1 MLAAET
7 KSLIH
12 LNLIPGIG
20 NHTIQRLLAAFGSAE
35 RAVAATSE
43 ELAQIDGLTPD
54 VRRQLVDGRSRAPL
68 AQEIELIE
76 RHQCRIVTI
85 NDDTYPPLLKQIDD
99 PPALL
104 YIIGDF
110 PPQDA
115 PSIAIVGSR
124 SPTEY
129 GKTISQQLSHQL
141 AERGITVVS
150 GFARGIDTCVHRGAL
165 EAGGRTVAVFGS
177 GLSIIYPE
185 TNTALATDI
194 TESGALISEF
204 PMTMPPRGRN
214 FPRRNRVIS
223 GLTLGTLVV
232 EASER
237 SGSLI
242 TARHAAEQGREVF
255 AVPGQIFSGVSRG
268 THSLINQGATLINS
282 VDDLLDALPQDYAG
296 ILGQRSAAPMESRSE
311 VTRQAASRRDR
322 GPKRFNSTSRP
333 QPVEEKSTPASQP
346 KTKVEL
352 NLTPDEQ
359 TVLSAMDADSV
370 HIDEITRTTQL
381 PIGKVSSLLV
391 MLELKGIVQQLPGK
405 QFVRK

>member
-1 MLAAET
+1 MLSADT

-20 NHTIQRLLAAFGSAE
+20 NHTIRRLLAAFGSAE
-35 RAVAATSE
+35 KSIAATSA
-43 ELAQIDGLTPD
+43 ELAQVDGLTPD
-54 VRRQLVDGRSRAPL
+54 VRQQLIDGRSRAPL
-68 AQEIELIE
+68 AQELELIDQ
-76 RHQCRIVTI
+76 HQCHIVTI
-85 NDDTYPPLLKQIDD
+85 NDDTYPSLLKQIDD
-99 PPALL
+99 PPVLL
-104 YIIGDF
+104 YVIGEF
-110 PPQDA
+110 PIPDT

-141 AERGITVVS
+141 AERGVTVVS
-150 GFARGIDTCVHRGAL
+150 GFARGIDTCVHRGTL
-165 EAGGRTVAVFGS
+165 EAGGRTIAVLGC

-185 TNTALATDI
+185 VNRALAAEI
-194 TESGALISEF
+194 IESGALISEF
-204 PMTMPPRGRN
+204 PMTMPPRGKN

-232 EASER
+232 EASEQ

-255 AVPGQIFSGVSRG
+255 AVPGQIFSNVSRG

-282 VDDLLDALPQDYAG
+282 VDDLLDALPQDYTKVMG
-296 ILGQRSAAPMESRSE
+296 GESLE
-311 VTRQAASRRDR
+311 ATRQPAPRPNQGSKRADKAA
-322 GPKRFNSTSRP
+322 RP
-333 QPVEEKSTPASQP
+333 QPVEEKLTPTSQP
-346 KTKVEL
+346 KPNL

-359 TVLSAMDADSV
+359 VVLAAMDADSV
-370 HIDEITRTTQL
+370 HIDEITRVTQL
-381 PIGKVSSLLV
+381 PIGRVSSLLV

-405 QFVRK
+405 QFVKK

>member
-1 MLAAET
+1 MLSDDT

-20 NHTIQRLLAAFGSAE
+20 THTIQRLLAAFGSAE
-35 RAVAATSE
+35 KSLAATSE

-54 VRRQLVDGRSRAPL
+54 VRQQLIEGRSRAPL
-68 AQEIELIE
+68 AQELELIDQ
-76 RHQCRIVTI
+76 HQCHIVTI

-104 YIIGDF
+104 YIIGEF
-110 PPQDA
+110 PLQDA

-129 GKTISQQLSHQL
+129 GKTTSQQLSYQL
-141 AERGITVVS
+141 AERGVTVVS

-165 EAGGRTVAVFGS
+165 EAGGRTLAVFGC

-185 TNTALATDI
+185 ANRGLAAEI
-194 TESGALISEF
+194 IESGALISEF
-204 PMTMPPRGRN
+204 PMTVPPRGKN

-232 EASER
+232 EASAR

-255 AVPGQIFSGVSRG
+255 AVPGQIFSNVSRG

-282 VDDLLDALPQDYAG
+282 VDDLLDALPQAYTG
-296 ILGQRSAAPMESRSE
+296 TLGQRSPEATHQPSP
-311 VTRQAASRRDR
+311 QQDR
-322 GPKRFNSTSRP
+322 ISKQSDRTARPQSTEKRSTSTP
-333 QPVEEKSTPASQP
+333 QPKAN
-346 KTKVEL
+346 L

-359 TVLSAMDADSV
+359 TVLSVMNADSV
-370 HIDEITRTTQL
+370 HIDEITRVTQL

-405 QFVRK
+405 QFVKK

>member
-1 MLAAET
+1 MLSADT

-20 NHTIQRLLAAFGSAE
+20 NHTIRRLLAAFGSAE
-35 RAVAATSE
+35 KSLAATSE

-54 VRRQLVDGRSRAPL
+54 VRQQLIDGRSHAPL
-68 AQEIELIE
+68 AQELALIE
-76 RHQCRIVTI
+76 QHQCHIVTI
-85 NDDTYPPLLKQIDD
+85 NDDAYPPLLKQIHD
-99 PPALL
+99 PPVLL
-104 YIIGDF
+104 YIIGEF
-110 PPQDA
+110 PLQNA

-124 SPTEY
+124 SPTGY
-129 GKTISQQLSHQL
+129 GKTISHQLSHQL

-165 EAGGRTVAVFGS
+165 EAGGHTIAVFGC

-185 TNTALATDI
+185 TNRALATEI
-194 TESGALISEF
+194 IESGALISEF
-204 PMTMPPRGRN
+204 PMTMPPRGNN

-232 EASER
+232 EASDR

-255 AVPGQIFSGVSRG
+255 AVPGQIFSNVSRG

-282 VDDLLDALPQDYAG
+282 VDDLLDALPQDYTK
-296 ILGQRSAAPMESRSE
+296 ILGGESPE
-311 VTRQAASRRDR
+311 PTRQPPPS
-322 GPKRFNSTSRP
+322 KRPDKAVRP
-333 QPVEEKSTPASQP
+333 QSAEEKSAPVPQP
-346 KTKVEL
+346 KAEL

-359 TVLSAMDADSV
+359 TVLSTMDASSI
-370 HIDEITRTTQL
+370 HIDQIARVTQL

-391 MLELKGIVQQLPGK
+391 MLELKGVVQQLPGK
-405 QFVRK
+405 QFVKK

>member
-1 MLAAET
+1 MLSADT

-20 NHTIQRLLAAFGSAE
+20 NHTIRRLLTAFGSAE
-35 RAVAATSE
+35 KSLAATSE

-54 VRRQLVDGRSRAPL
+54 VRQQLIDGRSRAPL
-68 AQEIELIE
+68 AQELELIE
-76 RHQCRIVTI
+76 QHQCHVVTI

-99 PPALL
+99 APALL
-104 YIIGDF
+104 YIIGEF
-110 PPQDA
+110 PLPDT

-129 GKTISQQLSHQL
+129 GKTTSKQLSYQL
-141 AERGITVVS
+141 AERDITVVS

-165 EAGGRTVAVFGS
+165 EAGGRTVAVFGC

-185 TNTALATDI
+185 TNRALAAEI

-204 PMTMPPRGRN
+204 PMTMPPRGKN

-282 VDDLLDALPQDYAG
+282 VDDLLEALPQDYTQ
-296 ILGQRSAAPMESRSE
+296 ILGGQSLEPPSAKQPDKIA
-311 VTRQAASRRDR
+311 
-322 GPKRFNSTSRP
+322 RP
-333 QPVEEKSTPASQP
+333 QSVEKRSTPTPQP
-346 KTKVEL
+346 KAKVEL
-352 NLTPDEQ
+352 NLTPEEQ
-359 TVLSAMDADSV
+359 TVLSVMNADSV
-370 HIDEITRTTQL
+370 HIDEITRVTQL

-405 QFVRK
+405 QFVKK

>member
-1 MLAAET
+1 MLSADT

-20 NHTIQRLLAAFGSAE
+20 NHTIRRLLAAFGSAE
-35 RAVAATSE
+35 KSIAATSA

-54 VRRQLVDGRSRAPL
+54 VRQQLIDGRSRAPL
-68 AQEIELIE
+68 AQELELIE
-76 RHQCRIVTI
+76 QHQCHIVTI
-85 NDDTYPPLLKQIDD
+85 GDDTYPPLLKQIDD
-99 PPALL
+99 PPVLL

-110 PPQDA
+110 SLQDT

-129 GKTISQQLSHQL
+129 GKTTSQQLSYQL
-141 AERGITVVS
+141 AERGITIVS

-165 EAGGRTVAVFGS
+165 EAGGDTVAVFGC

-185 TNTALATDI
+185 ANRGLAAEI
-194 TESGALISEF
+194 IESGGLISEF
-204 PMTMPPRGRN
+204 PMTVPPLGKN

-232 EASER
+232 EASDR

-268 THSLINQGATLINS
+268 THSLINQGATLINN
-282 VDDLLDALPQDYAG
+282 VDDLLDALPQGYTKV
-296 ILGQRSAAPMESRSE
+296 LGGESLE
-311 VTRQAASRRDR
+311 PTRQPPSSKQPDTVARSQSVEK
-322 GPKRFNSTSRP
+322 GSTPTP
-333 QPVEEKSTPASQP
+333 QPTA
-346 KTKVEL
+346 KVEL

-359 TVLSAMDADSV
+359 VVLSAMGAASV
-370 HIDEITRTTQL
+370 HIDEITRVTQL

-391 MLELKGIVQQLPGK
+391 MLELKGVVQQLPGK
-405 QFVRK
+405 QFVKK

>member
-1 MLAAET
+1 MLSADT

-20 NHTIQRLLAAFGSAE
+20 NHTIRRLLAAFGSAE
-35 RAVAATSE
+35 KSVAATSA

-54 VRRQLVDGRSRAPL
+54 VRQQLIDGRSRAPL
-68 AQEIELIE
+68 AQELELIE
-76 RHQCRIVTI
+76 QHQCHIVTI
-85 NDDTYPPLLKQIDD
+85 NDAAYPTLLKQISD
-99 PPALL
+99 PPVLL
-104 YIIGDF
+104 YIIGEF
-110 PPQDA
+110 PLQNA

-129 GKTISQQLSHQL
+129 GKTTSQQLSYQL

-165 EAGGRTVAVFGS
+165 EGGGRTVAVFGC

-185 TNTALATDI
+185 TNRTLAAEI
-194 TESGALISEF
+194 IESGALISEF
-204 PMTMPPRGRN
+204 PMTMPPRGSN

-242 TARHAAEQGREVF
+242 TARHAADQGREVF
-255 AVPGQIFSGVSRG
+255 AVPGQIFSNVSRG

-282 VDDLLDALPQDYAG
+282 VDDLLDALPRDYTKA
-296 ILGQRSAAPMESRSE
+296 LGGESPE
-311 VTRQAASRRDR
+311 PTRQTPPRMNQDSKRSDKAALLQ
-322 GPKRFNSTSRP
+322 STR
-333 QPVEEKSTPASQP
+333 KGSTPPSQP
-346 KTKVEL
+346 TTNL

-359 TVLSAMDADSV
+359 TVLSAMDTDSV
-370 HIDEITRTTQL
+370 HIDEITRVTQL

-405 QFVRK
+405 QFVKK

>member
-1 MLAAET
+1 MLSAET

-20 NHTIQRLLAAFGSAE
+20 THTIRRLLGAFGSAE
-35 RAVAATSE
+35 RSLAATSE
-43 ELAQIDGLTPD
+43 ELAQVDGLTPD
-54 VRRQLVDGRSRAPL
+54 VRRQLIDGRSRAPL
-68 AQEIELIE
+68 AQELELIE
-76 RHQCRIVTI
+76 KHQCHIVTI
-85 NDDTYPPLLKQIDD
+85 NDESYPPLLKQISD
-99 PPALL
+99 PPVVL
-104 YIIGDF
+104 YIIGES
-110 PPQDA
+110 PIQDT

-129 GKTISQQLSHQL
+129 GKTTSQQLSYQL
-141 AERGITVVS
+141 AERGIIVVS

-165 EAGGRTVAVFGS
+165 EAGGHTIAVFGC

-185 TNTALATDI
+185 TNRGLAAEI
-194 TESGALISEF
+194 IKSGALISEF
-204 PMTMPPRGRN
+204 PMTMPPRGNN

-232 EASER
+232 EASDR

-255 AVPGQIFSGVSRG
+255 AVPGQIFSDVSRG

-282 VDDLLDALPQDYAG
+282 VDDLLDALPQNYA
-296 ILGQRSAAPMESRSE
+296 RSLRRESLEATLQPPPRRNRGSKRSDK
-311 VTRQAASRRDR
+311 VA
-322 GPKRFNSTSRP
+322 RP
-333 QPVEEKSTPASQP
+333 QSAEERSTPVPQP
-346 KTKVEL
+346 KTKVEP
-352 NLTPDEQ
+352 NLTPDERA
-359 TVLSAMDADSV
+359 VLSTMDADSV
-370 HIDEITRTTQL
+370 HIDQIARVTQL

-405 QFVRK
+405 QFVKK

>member
-1 MLAAET
+1 MLSADT

-20 NHTIQRLLAAFGSAE
+20 NHTIRRLLAAFGSAE
-35 RAVAATSE
+35 KSIAATSA

-54 VRRQLVDGRSRAPL
+54 VRQQLIDGRSRAPL
-68 AQEIELIE
+68 AQELELIDQ
-76 RHQCRIVTI
+76 HQCHIVTI

-99 PPALL
+99 PPVLL
-104 YIIGDF
+104 YITGDF
-110 PPQDA
+110 PLQHT

-129 GKTISQQLSHQL
+129 GKTTSQQLSYQL

-165 EAGGRTVAVFGS
+165 EAGGRTVAVFGC

-185 TNTALATDI
+185 TNRGLAAEI
-194 TESGALISEF
+194 IESGALVSEF
-204 PMTMPPRGRN
+204 PMTMPPRGKN

-282 VDDLLDALPQDYAG
+282 VDDLLDALPQNYTQ
-296 ILGQRSAAPMESRSE
+296 ILGGESLEPPSAKQPDKIA
-311 VTRQAASRRDR
+311 
-322 GPKRFNSTSRP
+322 RP
-333 QPVEEKSTPASQP
+333 QSVEKRSTPTPQP
-346 KTKVEL
+346 KANL

-359 TVLSAMDADSV
+359 TVLSAMGAASV
-370 HIDEITRTTQL
+370 HIDEITRVTQL

-405 QFVRK
+405 QFVKK

>member
-1 MLAAET
+1 MLSADT

-20 NHTIQRLLAAFGSAE
+20 NHTIRRLLAAFGSAE
-35 RAVAATSE
+35 KSLAATSA

-54 VRRQLVDGRSRAPL
+54 VRQQLIDGRSRAPL
-68 AQEIELIE
+68 AQELELIDQ
-76 RHQCRIVTI
+76 HQCHIVTI

-104 YIIGDF
+104 YITGDF
-110 PPQDA
+110 PLQDT

-129 GKTISQQLSHQL
+129 GKTTSQQLSYQL

-165 EAGGRTVAVFGS
+165 EAGGRTVAVFGC
-177 GLSIIYPE
+177 GLSIVYPE
-185 TNTALATDI
+185 TNRGLAAEI
-194 TESGALISEF
+194 IESGALISEF
-204 PMTMPPRGRN
+204 PMTMPPRGKN

-282 VDDLLDALPQDYAG
+282 VDDLLDALPQNYTQ
-296 ILGQRSAAPMESRSE
+296 ILGGESLELPSANQPDKIA
-311 VTRQAASRRDR
+311 
-322 GPKRFNSTSRP
+322 RP
-333 QPVEEKSTPASQP
+333 QSVEKRSTPTPQP
-346 KTKVEL
+346 KAKVEF

-370 HIDEITRTTQL
+370 HIDEITRVTQL

-391 MLELKGIVQQLPGK
+391 MLELKGVVQQLPGK
-405 QFVRK
+405 QFVKK

>member
-1 MLAAET
+1 MLSAET

-20 NHTIQRLLAAFGSAE
+20 NHTIRRLLAAFGSAE
-35 RAVAATSE
+35 KSLAATSE

-54 VRRQLVDGRSRAPL
+54 VRQQLIDGRSRAPL
-68 AQEIELIE
+68 AQELELIE
-76 RHQCRIVTI
+76 QHQCHIVTL
-85 NDDTYPPLLKQIDD
+85 NDESYPPLLKQISD
-99 PPALL
+99 PPVLL
-104 YIIGDF
+104 YITGQLPIVDTL
-110 PPQDA
+110 
-115 PSIAIVGSR
+115 SVAIVGSR

-141 AERGITVVS
+141 AARGITVVS
-150 GFARGIDTCVHRGAL
+150 GFARGIDTCAHRGAL
-165 EAGGRTVAVFGS
+165 EAGGRTVAVFGC
-177 GLSIIYPE
+177 GLSIMYPE
-185 TNTALATDI
+185 TNQALAAEMI
-194 TESGALISEF
+194 KSGALVSEF
-204 PMTMPPRGRN
+204 PMTMPPRGAN

-232 EASER
+232 EASDR

-255 AVPGQIFSGVSRG
+255 AVPGQIFSNVSRG

-282 VDDLLDALPQDYAG
+282 VDDILDALPQDYTR
-296 ILGQRSAAPMESRSE
+296 ILRQEPA
-311 VTRQAASRRDR
+311 TRQPTLGRDR
-322 GPKRFNSTSRP
+322 GSKRSEQAAHPQST
-333 QPVEEKSTPASQP
+333 EAKSTPTSQSN
-346 KTKVEL
+346 TQAEL

-359 TVLSAMDADSV
+359 AVLSTMDASSV
-370 HIDEITRTTQL
+370 HIDQIARDTQL

-405 QFVRK
+405 QFVKK

>member
-1 MLAAET
+1 MLSADT

-20 NHTIQRLLAAFGSAE
+20 NHTIRRLLAAFGSAE
-35 RAVAATSE
+35 KSVAATSE

-54 VRRQLVDGRSRAPL
+54 VRQQLIDGRSRAPL
-68 AQEIELIE
+68 AQELELIDQ
-76 RHQCRIVTI
+76 HQCHIVTI
-85 NDDTYPPLLKQIDD
+85 NDDTYPSLLKQIDD
-99 PPALL
+99 PPVLL
-104 YIIGDF
+104 YIIGEF
-110 PPQDA
+110 PLQNA

-129 GKTISQQLSHQL
+129 GKTTSQQLSYQL

-165 EAGGRTVAVFGS
+165 EAGGRTIAVFGC

-185 TNTALATDI
+185 TNRALTTEI
-194 TESGALISEF
+194 IESGALVSEF
-204 PMTMPPRGRN
+204 PMTMPPRGNN

-255 AVPGQIFSGVSRG
+255 AVPGQIFSGMSRG

-282 VDDLLDALPQDYAG
+282 VDDLLDALPQDYTKVLAG
-296 ILGQRSAAPMESRSE
+296 ESLE
-311 VTRQAASRRDR
+311 PARQ
-322 GPKRFNSTSRP
+322 PTSRP
-333 QPVEEKSTPASQP
+333 NRDLTRSDKAAPPQSTEKRSSPTSQP
-346 KTKVEL
+346 KAEVAPD
-352 NLTPDEQ
+352 LTSDEQ
-359 TVLSAMDADSV
+359 VVLSAMKDDSI
-370 HIDEITRTTQL
+370 HIDEIMRVTQL

-391 MLELKGIVQQLPGK
+391 ILELKGIVHQLPGK
-405 QFVRK
+405 QFVKK

>member
-1 MLAAET
+1 MLSAET

-20 NHTIQRLLAAFGSAE
+20 NHTIRRLLAAFGSAE
-35 RAVAATSE
+35 KSLAATSE

-54 VRRQLVDGRSRAPL
+54 VRQQLIDGRSRAPL
-68 AQEIELIE
+68 AQELELIE
-76 RHQCRIVTI
+76 QHQCHIVTL
-85 NDDTYPPLLKQIDD
+85 NDESYPPLLKQISD
-99 PPALL
+99 PPVLL
-104 YIIGDF
+104 YITGQLPIVDTL
-110 PPQDA
+110 
-115 PSIAIVGSR
+115 SVAIVGSR

-141 AERGITVVS
+141 AARCITVVS
-150 GFARGIDTCVHRGAL
+150 GFARGIDTCAHRGAL
-165 EAGGRTVAVFGS
+165 EAGGRTVAVFGC
-177 GLSIIYPE
+177 GLSIMYPE
-185 TNTALATDI
+185 TNQALAAEMI
-194 TESGALISEF
+194 KSGALVSEF
-204 PMTMPPRGRN
+204 PMTMPPRGAN

-232 EASER
+232 EASDR

-255 AVPGQIFSGVSRG
+255 AVPGQIFSNVSRG

-282 VDDLLDALPQDYAG
+282 VDDIFDALPQDYTR
-296 ILGQRSAAPMESRSE
+296 ILRQEPA
-311 VTRQAASRRDR
+311 TRQPTPGRDR
-322 GPKRFNSTSRP
+322 GSKRSEQAAHPQST
-333 QPVEEKSTPASQP
+333 EAKSTPTSQSN
-346 KTKVEL
+346 TQAEL

-359 TVLSAMDADSV
+359 AVLSTMDASSV
-370 HIDEITRTTQL
+370 HIDQIARDTQL

-405 QFVRK
+405 QFVKK

>member
-1 MLAAET
+1 MLSADT

-20 NHTIQRLLAAFGSAE
+20 NHTIRRLLAAFGSAE
-35 RAVAATSE
+35 KSIAATSG
-43 ELAQIDGLTPD
+43 ELAQVDGLTPD
-54 VRRQLVDGRSRAPL
+54 VRQQLIDGKSRAPL
-68 AQEIELIE
+68 AQELELIE
-76 RHQCRIVTI
+76 QHQCHIVTI
-85 NDDTYPPLLKQIDD
+85 SDETYPRLLKQIDD
-99 PPALL
+99 PPVLL
-104 YIIGDF
+104 YVIGKF
-110 PPQDA
+110 PLPDTLGV
-115 PSIAIVGSR
+115 AIVGSR

-129 GKTISQQLSHQL
+129 GKTTSQQLSYQL
-141 AERGITVVS
+141 AERGITIVS

-165 EAGGRTVAVFGS
+165 EANGRTVAVFGC

-185 TNTALATDI
+185 TNRALAAEI
-194 TESGALISEF
+194 IESGALISEF
-204 PMTMPPRGRN
+204 PMTMPPRGKN

-223 GLTLGTLVV
+223 GLTLGTLIV

-255 AVPGQIFSGVSRG
+255 AVPGQIFSNVSRG

-282 VDDLLDALPQDYAG
+282 VDDLLDALPQDYTKG
-296 ILGQRSAAPMESRSE
+296 LGGKSLESTLQPPSAKQPDKVA
-311 VTRQAASRRDR
+311 
-322 GPKRFNSTSRP
+322 RP
-333 QPVEEKSTPASQP
+333 QSLAKRPTPPSQS
-346 KTKVEL
+346 KIKVAP

-359 TVLSAMDADSV
+359 TVLLAIDADSA
-370 HIDEITRTTQL
+370 HIDEITRVTQL

-405 QFVRK
+405 QFVKK

>member
-1 MLAAET
+1 MLSAET

-20 NHTIQRLLAAFGSAE
+20 NHTIRRLLAAFGSAE
-35 RAVAATSE
+35 KSLAATSE

-54 VRRQLVDGRSRAPL
+54 VRQHLIDGRSRAPL
-68 AQEIELIE
+68 AQELELIE
-76 RHQCRIVTI
+76 QHQCHIVTL
-85 NDDTYPPLLKQIDD
+85 NDESYPPLLKQISD
-99 PPALL
+99 PPVLL
-104 YIIGDF
+104 YITGQLPIVDTL
-110 PPQDA
+110 
-115 PSIAIVGSR
+115 SVAIVGSR

-141 AERGITVVS
+141 AARGITVVS
-150 GFARGIDTCVHRGAL
+150 GFARGIDTCAHRGAL
-165 EAGGRTVAVFGS
+165 EAGGRTVAVFGC
-177 GLSIIYPE
+177 GLSIMYPE
-185 TNTALATDI
+185 TNQALAAEMI
-194 TESGALISEF
+194 KSGALVSEF
-204 PMTMPPRGRN
+204 PMTMPPRGAN

-232 EASER
+232 EASDR

-255 AVPGQIFSGVSRG
+255 AVPGQIFSNVSRG

-282 VDDLLDALPQDYAG
+282 VDDILDALPQDYTG
-296 ILGQRSAAPMESRSE
+296 ILRQEPT
-311 VTRQAASRRDR
+311 TRQPTPGPDR
-322 GPKRFNSTSRP
+322 GSKRSDKTTRP
-333 QPVEEKSTPASQP
+333 QSVEAKSTPASQSN
-346 KTKVEL
+346 TQAEL

-359 TVLSAMDADSV
+359 AVLATMDASSI
-370 HIDEITRTTQL
+370 HIDQIARDTQL

-405 QFVRK
+405 QFVKK

>member
-20 NHTIQRLLAAFGSAE
+20 NHTIRRLLAAFGSAE
-35 RAVAATSE
+35 QSVAATSE

-54 VRRQLVDGRSRAPL
+54 VRQQLIDGRSRAPL
-68 AQEIELIE
+68 AQELELIE
-76 RHQCRIVTI
+76 QHGCHIVTI
-85 NDDTYPPLLKQIDD
+85 DDESYPPLLKQIHD
-99 PPALL
+99 PPVLL

-110 PPQDA
+110 SPQDA

-129 GKTISQQLSHQL
+129 GKMISQQLSHQL
-141 AERGITVVS
+141 AERGVTVVS

-165 EAGGRTVAVFGS
+165 EAGGRTIAVFGC

-185 TNTALATDI
+185 TNRGLAAEI
-194 TESGALISEF
+194 IESGALVSEF
-204 PMTMPPRGRN
+204 PMTMPPRGKN

-232 EASER
+232 EASDR

-282 VDDLLDALPQDYAG
+282 VDDLLDALPQDYTQ
-296 ILGQRSAAPMESRSE
+296 ILGRESPE
-311 VTRQAASRRDR
+311 VTRQPAPS
-322 GPKRFNSTSRP
+322 KRARP
-333 QPVEEKSTPASQP
+333 QSVENRSTPTPQP
-346 KTKVEL
+346 KANL

-370 HIDEITRTTQL
+370 HIDEITRVTQL

-391 MLELKGIVQQLPGK
+391 MLELKGVVQQLPGK
-405 QFVRK
+405 QFVKK

>member
-20 NHTIQRLLAAFGSAE
+20 NHTIRRLLAAFGSAE
-35 RAVAATSE
+35 QSVAATSE

-54 VRRQLVDGRSRAPL
+54 VRRQLIDGRSRAPL
-68 AQEIELIE
+68 AQELELIE
-76 RHQCRIVTI
+76 QHGCHIVTI
-85 NDDTYPPLLKQIDD
+85 DDESYPPLLKQIHD
-99 PPALL
+99 PPVLL

-110 PPQDA
+110 SPQDA

-141 AERGITVVS
+141 AERGVTVVS

-165 EAGGRTVAVFGS
+165 EAGGRTIAVFGC

-185 TNTALATDI
+185 TNRGLAAEI
-194 TESGALISEF
+194 IESGALVSEF
-204 PMTMPPRGRN
+204 PMTMPPRGKN

-232 EASER
+232 EASDR

-282 VDDLLDALPQDYAG
+282 VDDLLDALPQDYTK
-296 ILGQRSAAPMESRSE
+296 ILGGESPE
-311 VTRQAASRRDR
+311 VTRQPAPS
-322 GPKRFNSTSRP
+322 KRARP
-333 QPVEEKSTPASQP
+333 QSVENRSTPTPQP
-346 KTKVEL
+346 KANP
-352 NLTPDEQ
+352 NLTPEEQ
-359 TVLSAMDADSV
+359 VVLSAMDTDSV
-370 HIDEITRTTQL
+370 HIDEITRVTQL

-405 QFVRK
+405 QFVKK

>member
-1 MLAAET
+1 MLSADT

-20 NHTIQRLLAAFGSAE
+20 NHTIRRLLAAFGSAE
-35 RAVAATSE
+35 KSLAATSE

-54 VRRQLVDGRSRAPL
+54 VRQQLIDGRSRAPR
-68 AQEIELIE
+68 AQELELIE
-76 RHQCRIVTI
+76 QHQCHIVTI
-85 NDDTYPPLLKQIDD
+85 NDDAYPPLLKQIHD
-99 PPALL
+99 PPVLL
-104 YIIGDF
+104 YIIGEF
-110 PPQDA
+110 PLQDA

-124 SPTEY
+124 SPTGY
-129 GKTISQQLSHQL
+129 GKTISHQLSHQL

-165 EAGGRTVAVFGS
+165 EAGGHTIAVFGC

-185 TNTALATDI
+185 TNRALATEI
-194 TESGALISEF
+194 IESGALISEF
-204 PMTMPPRGRN
+204 PMTMPPRGNN

-232 EASER
+232 EASDR

-255 AVPGQIFSGVSRG
+255 AVPGQIFSNVSRG

-282 VDDLLDALPQDYAG
+282 VDDLLDALPQDYTK
-296 ILGQRSAAPMESRSE
+296 ILGGESPES
-311 VTRQAASRRDR
+311 TRQ
-322 GPKRFNSTSRP
+322 PPQST
-333 QPVEEKSTPASQP
+333 QKGSTPTSQP
-346 KTKVEL
+346 KAKVDP

-359 TVLSAMDADSV
+359 TLLSAIDADSV
-370 HIDEITRTTQL
+370 HIDEITRVTQL

-405 QFVRK
+405 QFVKK

>member
-1 MLAAET
+1 MLSADT

-20 NHTIQRLLAAFGSAE
+20 NHTIRRLLAAFGSAE
-35 RAVAATSE
+35 KSLAATSE
-43 ELAQIDGLTPD
+43 ELAQINGLTPD
-54 VRRQLVDGRSRAPL
+54 VRQQLINGKSRAPL
-68 AQEIELIE
+68 AQELELIE
-76 RHQCRIVTI
+76 QHQCRIVTV
-85 NDDTYPPLLKQIDD
+85 NDESYPPLLKQIDD
-99 PPALL
+99 PPVLL
-104 YIIGDF
+104 YITGEF
-110 PPQDA
+110 PIQDT

-165 EAGGRTVAVFGS
+165 EAGGHTVAVFGC

-185 TNTALATDI
+185 TNRSLAAEI
-194 TESGALISEF
+194 IESGALISEF
-204 PMTMPPRGRN
+204 PMTMPPRGNN

-255 AVPGQIFSGVSRG
+255 AIPGQIFSNMSRG

-282 VDDLLDALPQDYAG
+282 VNDLLDALPQNYTG
-296 ILGQRSAAPMESRSE
+296 SLGGESLE
-311 VTRQAASRRDR
+311 ATRQPTLRPNLGSKQFNKAAS
-322 GPKRFNSTSRP
+322 PQSTEKESTPVP
-333 QPVEEKSTPASQP
+333 QPKA
-346 KTKVEL
+346 KVAP

-359 TVLSAMDADSV
+359 TVLSVMDADSI
-370 HIDEITRTTQL
+370 HIDEIARVTQL

-405 QFVRK
+405 QFVKK

>member
-20 NHTIQRLLAAFGSAE
+20 NHTIRRLLAAFGSAE
-35 RAVAATSE
+35 KSVAATSG
-43 ELAQIDGLTPD
+43 ELIQIDGLTPD
-54 VRRQLVDGRSRAPL
+54 VQQQLIEGRSRAPL
-68 AQEIELIE
+68 AQELNLIE
-76 RHQCRIVTI
+76 QHQCHIVTI

-99 PPALL
+99 PPVLL
-104 YIIGDF
+104 YIIGKF
-110 PPQDA
+110 PLQNT

-129 GKTISQQLSHQL
+129 GKTISRQLSHQL

-165 EAGGRTVAVFGS
+165 EANGHTVAVFGC
-177 GLSIIYPE
+177 GLSIIYPD
-185 TNTALATDI
+185 TNQALAADI
-194 TESGALISEF
+194 IESGALISEF
-204 PMTMPPRGRN
+204 PMTMPPRGKN

-255 AVPGQIFSGVSRG
+255 AVPGQIFSGMSRG

-282 VDDLLDALPQDYAG
+282 VDDLLDALPHDYTKV
-296 ILGQRSAAPMESRSE
+296 LGRESLES
-311 VTRQAASRRDR
+311 TRQPPPARRSD
-322 GPKRFNSTSRP
+322 KAVRP
-333 QPVEEKSTPASQP
+333 QSVAKSSTPVSQP
-346 KTKVEL
+346 KAKAEL
-352 NLTPDEQ
+352 NMTPDEQ
-359 TVLSAMDADSV
+359 IVLSAMDADSV
-370 HIDEITRTTQL
+370 HIDEITRLTQL

-405 QFVRK
+405 QFVKK

>member
-1 MLAAET
+1 MLSAET

-20 NHTIQRLLAAFGSAE
+20 NHTIRRLLAAFGSAE
-35 RAVAATSE
+35 KSLAATSE

-54 VRRQLVDGRSRAPL
+54 VRQQLIDGRSRAPL
-68 AQEIELIE
+68 AQELELIE
-76 RHQCRIVTI
+76 QHQCHIVTL
-85 NDDTYPPLLKQIDD
+85 NDESYPPLLKQISD

-104 YIIGDF
+104 YITGQLPIVDTL
-110 PPQDA
+110 
-115 PSIAIVGSR
+115 SVAIVGSR

-141 AERGITVVS
+141 AARGITVVS
-150 GFARGIDTCVHRGAL
+150 GFARGIDTCAHRGAL
-165 EAGGRTVAVFGS
+165 EAGGRTVAVFGC
-177 GLSIIYPE
+177 GLSIMYPE
-185 TNTALATDI
+185 TNQALAAEMI
-194 TESGALISEF
+194 KSGALVSEF
-204 PMTMPPRGRN
+204 PMTMPPRGAN

-232 EASER
+232 EASDR

-255 AVPGQIFSGVSRG
+255 AVPGQIFSNVSRG

-282 VDDLLDALPQDYAG
+282 VDDILDALPQDYTG
-296 ILGQRSAAPMESRSE
+296 ILRQEPA
-311 VTRQAASRRDR
+311 TRQPTPGRDR
-322 GPKRFNSTSRP
+322 GSKRFDRTTHPQST
-333 QPVEEKSTPASQP
+333 EAKSTPTSQSN
-346 KTKVEL
+346 TQAEL

-359 TVLSAMDADSV
+359 AVLSTMDASSV
-370 HIDEITRTTQL
+370 HIDQIARDTQL

-405 QFVRK
+405 QFVKK

>member
-1 MLAAET
+1 MLSADT

-20 NHTIQRLLAAFGSAE
+20 NHTIRRLLAAFGSAE
-35 RAVAATSE
+35 KSLAATSA

-54 VRRQLVDGRSRAPL
+54 VRQQLIDGRSRAPL
-68 AQEIELIE
+68 AQELELIE
-76 RHQCRIVTI
+76 QHQCHIVTI
-85 NDDTYPPLLKQIDD
+85 NDESYPPLLKQIHD
-99 PPALL
+99 PPVLL
-104 YIIGDF
+104 YIIGKF
-110 PPQDA
+110 PLQDT

-129 GKTISQQLSHQL
+129 GKTTSQQLSYQL
-141 AERGITVVS
+141 AERGITIVS

-165 EAGGRTVAVFGS
+165 EAGGDTVAVFGC

-185 TNTALATDI
+185 TNRGLAAEI
-194 TESGALISEF
+194 IESGALVAEF
-204 PMTMPPRGRN
+204 PMTMPPRGKN

-232 EASER
+232 EASDR

-282 VDDLLDALPQDYAG
+282 VDDLLDALPQDYTQ
-296 ILGQRSAAPMESRSE
+296 ILGGKSIEPPSAKQSDKIA
-311 VTRQAASRRDR
+311 
-322 GPKRFNSTSRP
+322 RP
-333 QPVEEKSTPASQP
+333 QSVEKRSTPTPQP
-346 KTKVEL
+346 KANL

-359 TVLSAMDADSV
+359 TVLSAIDADSV
-370 HIDEITRTTQL
+370 HIDEITRITQL

-405 QFVRK
+405 QFVKK

>member
-1 MLAAET
+1 MLSADT

-20 NHTIQRLLAAFGSAE
+20 NHTIRRLLAAFGSAE
-35 RAVAATSE
+35 KSLAATSA

-54 VRRQLVDGRSRAPL
+54 VRQQLIDGRSHAPL
-68 AQEIELIE
+68 AQELQLIE
-76 RHQCRIVTI
+76 QHQCHIVTI
-85 NDDTYPPLLKQIDD
+85 DDDTYPPLLKQIHD
-99 PPALL
+99 PPVLL
-104 YIIGDF
+104 YIIGKF
-110 PPQDA
+110 PLQDT

-129 GKTISQQLSHQL
+129 GKTTSQQLSYQL

-150 GFARGIDTCVHRGAL
+150 GFARGIDTYVHRGAL
-165 EAGGRTVAVFGS
+165 EASGDTVAVFGC

-185 TNTALATDI
+185 TNRGLAAEI
-194 TESGALISEF
+194 IESGALISEF
-204 PMTMPPRGRN
+204 PMTMPPRGKN

-255 AVPGQIFSGVSRG
+255 AIPGQIFSGMSRG

-282 VDDLLDALPQDYAG
+282 VDDLLDALPQDYTK
-296 ILGQRSAAPMESRSE
+296 ILGGESPE
-311 VTRQAASRRDR
+311 VTRQPAPS
-322 GPKRFNSTSRP
+322 KRARP
-333 QPVEEKSTPASQP
+333 QSVEKRSTPTPQP

-370 HIDEITRTTQL
+370 HIDEITRVTQL

-391 MLELKGIVQQLPGK
+391 MLELKGVVQQLPGK
-405 QFVRK
+405 QFVKK

>member
-1 MLAAET
+1 MLSADT

-20 NHTIQRLLAAFGSAE
+20 NHTIRRLLATFGSAE
-35 RAVAATSE
+35 KSLAATSA

-54 VRRQLVDGRSRAPL
+54 VRQQLIDGRSRAPL
-68 AQEIELIE
+68 AQELELIE
-76 RHQCRIVTI
+76 QHQCHIVTI

-104 YIIGDF
+104 YIIGEF
-110 PPQDA
+110 PLQDA

-129 GKTISQQLSHQL
+129 GKTTSQQLSYQL

-165 EAGGRTVAVFGS
+165 EAGGCTIAVFGC

-185 TNTALATDI
+185 TNRALATEI
-194 TESGALISEF
+194 IESGALISEF
-204 PMTMPPRGRN
+204 PMTMPPRGKN

-255 AVPGQIFSGVSRG
+255 AIPGQIFSNVSRG

-282 VDDLLDALPQDYAG
+282 VDDLLDALPQDYTKV
-296 ILGQRSAAPMESRSE
+296 LGGESPEAIHQPSP
-311 VTRQAASRRDR
+311 S
-322 GPKRFNSTSRP
+322 KRPNKTARP
-333 QPVEEKSTPASQP
+333 QSVAKQLTPTSQP
-346 KTKVEL
+346 KTKIDP

-359 TVLSAMDADSV
+359 VVLSAMDADSV
-370 HIDEITRTTQL
+370 HIDEITRVTQL

-391 MLELKGIVQQLPGK
+391 MLELKGVVQQLPGK
-405 QFVRK
+405 QFVKK

>member
-1 MLAAET
+1 MLSADT

-20 NHTIQRLLAAFGSAE
+20 NHTIRRLLAAFGSAE
-35 RAVAATSE
+35 KSIAATSA

-54 VRRQLVDGRSRAPL
+54 VRQQLIDGRSRAPL
-68 AQEIELIE
+68 AQELQLIE
-76 RHQCRIVTI
+76 QHQCHIVTI

-99 PPALL
+99 PPVLL
-104 YIIGDF
+104 YITGDF
-110 PPQDA
+110 PLQHT

-129 GKTISQQLSHQL
+129 GKTTSQQLSYQL

-165 EAGGRTVAVFGS
+165 EAGGRTVAVFGC

-185 TNTALATDI
+185 TNRGLAAEI
-194 TESGALISEF
+194 IESGALVSEF
-204 PMTMPPRGRN
+204 PMTMPPRGKN

-282 VDDLLDALPQDYAG
+282 VDDLLDALPQNYTQ
-296 ILGQRSAAPMESRSE
+296 ILGGESLEPPSAKQPDKI
-311 VTRQAASRRDR
+311 V
-322 GPKRFNSTSRP
+322 RP
-333 QPVEEKSTPASQP
+333 QSVEKRSTPTPQP
-346 KTKVEL
+346 KANL

-359 TVLSAMDADSV
+359 TVLSAMGAASV
-370 HIDEITRTTQL
+370 HIDEITRVTQL

-405 QFVRK
+405 QFVKK

>member
-1 MLAAET
+1 MLSADT

-20 NHTIQRLLAAFGSAE
+20 NHTIRRLLAAFGSAE
-35 RAVAATSE
+35 KSIAATSA

-54 VRRQLVDGRSRAPL
+54 VRQQLIDGRSHAPL
-68 AQEIELIE
+68 AQELELIDQ
-76 RHQCRIVTI
+76 HQCHIVTI

-99 PPALL
+99 PPVLL
-104 YIIGDF
+104 YITGDF
-110 PPQDA
+110 PLQDT

-129 GKTISQQLSHQL
+129 GKTTSQQLSYQL
-141 AERGITVVS
+141 AERGLTVVS

-165 EAGGRTVAVFGS
+165 EASGRTVAVFGC

-185 TNTALATDI
+185 TNQGLAMEI
-194 TESGALISEF
+194 IESGALVSEF
-204 PMTMPPRGRN
+204 PMTMPPRGKN

-282 VDDLLDALPQDYAG
+282 VDDLLEALPQDYTQ
-296 ILGQRSAAPMESRSE
+296 ILGGESLGPTFQPPSAKQPDKTA
-311 VTRQAASRRDR
+311 
-322 GPKRFNSTSRP
+322 RP
-333 QPVEEKSTPASQP
+333 QSVEKRSTPTPQP
-346 KTKVEL
+346 KADL
-352 NLTPDEQ
+352 NLTPEEQ
-359 TVLSAMDADSV
+359 TVLSAMGPDSV
-370 HIDEITRTTQL
+370 HIDEITRVTQL

-405 QFVRK
+405 QFVKK

>member
-1 MLAAET
+1 MLSADT

-20 NHTIQRLLAAFGSAE
+20 NYTIRRLLAVFGSAE
-35 RAVAATSE
+35 KSIAATSE

-54 VRRQLVDGRSRAPL
+54 IRQQLSDGRSRAPL
-68 AQEIELIE
+68 AQELELIE
-76 RHQCRIVTI
+76 QHQCHIVTI
-85 NDDTYPPLLKQIDD
+85 NDDAYPPLLKQIDD
-99 PPALL
+99 PPVLL

-110 PPQDA
+110 PLPDTL
-115 PSIAIVGSR
+115 SIAIVGSR
-124 SPTEY
+124 SPTKY

-141 AERGITVVS
+141 AERGVTVVS

-165 EAGGRTVAVFGS
+165 EAGGRTVAVFGC
-177 GLSIIYPE
+177 GLSIMYPE
-185 TNTALATDI
+185 TNRGLAAKI
-194 TESGALISEF
+194 IESGALVSEF
-204 PMTMPPRGRN
+204 PMTMPPRGKN

-255 AVPGQIFSGVSRG
+255 AVPGQIFSGRSRG

-282 VDDLLDALPQDYAG
+282 VDDLLDALPQDYTQT
-296 ILGQRSAAPMESRSE
+296 LGGKSLESPSAKQPDKIA
-311 VTRQAASRRDR
+311 
-322 GPKRFNSTSRP
+322 RP
-333 QPVEEKSTPASQP
+333 QSVQKRSTPTPQP
-346 KTKVEL
+346 KTNL

-359 TVLSAMDADSV
+359 TVLSAMGDDSV
-370 HIDEITRTTQL
+370 HIDEITRETQL
-381 PIGKVSSLLV
+381 PIGRVSSLLV

-405 QFVRK
+405 QFVKK

>member
-1 MLAAET
+1 MLSADT

-20 NHTIQRLLAAFGSAE
+20 NHTIRRLLAAFGSAE
-35 RAVAATSE
+35 KSLAATSE
-43 ELAQIDGLTPD
+43 ELARIDGLTPD
-54 VRRQLVDGRSRAPL
+54 VRQQLIDGRSRAPF
-68 AQEIELIE
+68 AQELELINQ
-76 RHQCRIVTI
+76 HQCRVVTI
-85 NDDTYPPLLKQIDD
+85 NDDTYPTLLKQIDD
-99 PPALL
+99 PPVLL

-110 PPQDA
+110 PLEDT

-129 GKTISQQLSHQL
+129 GKTTSRQLSYEL

-165 EAGGRTVAVFGS
+165 EAGGRTVAVFGC
-177 GLSIIYPE
+177 GLSVIYPE
-185 TNTALATDI
+185 TNRTLAAEI
-194 TESGALISEF
+194 IESGALVSEF
-204 PMTMPPRGRN
+204 PMTMPPRGNN

-242 TARHAAEQGREVF
+242 TARHAADQGREVF
-255 AVPGQIFSGVSRG
+255 AVPGQIFSNVSRG

-282 VDDLLDALPQDYAG
+282 VDDLLDALPRDYTKV
-296 ILGQRSAAPMESRSE
+296 LGGELTEP
-311 VTRQAASRRDR
+311 TRQPAPRRNQDSKRSDRAARS
-322 GPKRFNSTSRP
+322 
-333 QPVEEKSTPASQP
+333 QPAEEKSTLASQP
-346 KTKVEL
+346 KAKTEL

-359 TVLSAMDADSV
+359 VVLSAIDADSV
-370 HIDEITRTTQL
+370 HIDEITRMTQL

-405 QFVRK
+405 QFVKK

>member
-1 MLAAET
+1 MLSAET

-12 LNLIPGIG
+12 LNLVPGIG
-20 NHTIQRLLAAFGSAE
+20 NHTIRRLLTAFGSAE
-35 RAVAATSE
+35 KSVAATSA

-54 VRRQLVDGRSRAPL
+54 VRRQLIDGRSRAPL
-68 AQEIELIE
+68 AQELELIE
-76 RHQCRIVTI
+76 QHGCHIVTI
-85 NDDTYPPLLKQIDD
+85 SDNTYPPLLKQIHD
-99 PPALL
+99 PPVLL
-104 YIIGDF
+104 YIIGEF
-110 PPQDA
+110 PLQDA

-141 AERGITVVS
+141 AERGVTVVS

-165 EAGGRTVAVFGS
+165 EAGGHTIAVFGC

-185 TNTALATDI
+185 TNRALAAEI
-194 TESGALISEF
+194 VESGALISEF
-204 PMTMPPRGRN
+204 PMTMPPRGKN

-232 EASER
+232 EASDR

-242 TARHAAEQGREVF
+242 TARHAVEQGREVF

-268 THSLINQGATLINS
+268 THSLINQGATLING
-282 VDDLLDALPQDYAG
+282 VDDLLDALPQDYTQ
-296 ILGQRSAAPMESRSE
+296 ILGGKSPEPPSAKQPDKI
-311 VTRQAASRRDR
+311 T
-322 GPKRFNSTSRP
+322 RP
-333 QPVEEKSTPASQP
+333 QSVEKRSTPTHRP
-346 KTKVEL
+346 KAKVEL

-370 HIDEITRTTQL
+370 HIDEITRLTQL

-405 QFVRK
+405 QFVKK

>member
-20 NHTIQRLLAAFGSAE
+20 NHTIQRLVAAFGSAE
-35 RAVAATSE
+35 KSIAATSA
-43 ELAQIDGLTPD
+43 ELAQIDGLTLD
-54 VRRQLVDGRSRAPL
+54 VQRQLIDGRSRASL
-68 AQEIELIE
+68 AQELELIE
-76 RHQCRIVTI
+76 RHQCHIVTI
-85 NDDTYPPLLKQIDD
+85 NDGSYPPLLKEIDD
-99 PPALL
+99 PPVLL

-141 AERGITVVS
+141 AERGVTVVS
-150 GFARGIDTCVHRGAL
+150 GFARGIDTCAHRSAL
-165 EAGGRTVAVFGS
+165 EAGGHTLAVLGC

-185 TNTALATDI
+185 VNRGLAAEI
-194 TESGALISEF
+194 IQSGALISEF
-204 PMTMPPRGRN
+204 PMTMPPRGKN

-232 EASER
+232 EASDR

-282 VDDLLDALPQDYAG
+282 VDDLLDALPQDYTRF
-296 ILGQRSAAPMESRSE
+296 LGGESPEPTLQPAPSRQPNK
-311 VTRQAASRRDR
+311 VV
-322 GPKRFNSTSRP
+322 RP
-333 QPVEEKSTPASQP
+333 QSVEKRSTTTPQP
-346 KTKVEL
+346 KAKAEL

-359 TVLSAMDADSV
+359 EVLSAMDANSV
-370 HIDEITRTTQL
+370 HIDEITRVTQL

-391 MLELKGIVQQLPGK
+391 MLELKGVVQQLPGK
-405 QFVRK
+405 QFVKK

>member
-1 MLAAET
+1 MLSADT

-20 NHTIQRLLAAFGSAE
+20 NHTIRRLLTAFGSAE
-35 RAVAATSE
+35 KAIAATSAE
-43 ELAQIDGLTPD
+43 SAQIDGLTPD
-54 VRRQLVDGRSRAPL
+54 VRQQLIDERSRAPL
-68 AQEIELIE
+68 AQELELIDQ
-76 RHQCRIVTI
+76 HQCHIVTI

-104 YIIGDF
+104 YFIGEF
-110 PPQDA
+110 PVQNT

-129 GKTISQQLSHQL
+129 GKTTSQQLSYQL
-141 AERGITVVS
+141 AESGITVVS

-165 EAGGRTVAVFGS
+165 EAGGRTVAVFGC

-185 TNTALATDI
+185 TNRALAAEI
-194 TESGALISEF
+194 IEYGALISEF
-204 PMTMPPRGRN
+204 PMTMPPRGKN

-282 VDDLLDALPQDYAG
+282 VDDLLDALPQDYTKV
-296 ILGQRSAAPMESRSE
+296 LGGESLDPTRQPTPRPNQGSKRSDKAAPPQSTEKRS
-311 VTRQAASRRDR
+311 TL
-322 GPKRFNSTSRP
+322 T
-333 QPVEEKSTPASQP
+333 SQP
-346 KTKVEL
+346 KAEVAPD
-352 NLTPDEQ
+352 LTPDEQ
-359 TVLSAMDADSV
+359 TVLAAIDADSI
-370 HIDEITRTTQL
+370 HIDEITRVTQL
-381 PIGKVSSLLV
+381 PIGKISSLLV

-405 QFVRK
+405 QFVKK

>member
-1 MLAAET
+1 MLSADT

-20 NHTIQRLLAAFGSAE
+20 NHTIRRLLTAFGSAE
-35 RAVAATSE
+35 KSLAATSE
-43 ELAQIDGLTPD
+43 ELAQIDGLTSD
-54 VRRQLVDGRSRAPL
+54 VRQQLIDGRSRAPL
-68 AQEIELIE
+68 VQELELIE
-76 RHQCRIVTI
+76 QHQCHVVTI

-99 PPALL
+99 APALL
-104 YIIGDF
+104 YIIGEF
-110 PPQDA
+110 PLPDT

-129 GKTISQQLSHQL
+129 GKTTSQQLSYQL
-141 AERGITVVS
+141 AERDIIVVS

-165 EAGGRTVAVFGS
+165 EAGGRTVAVFGC
-177 GLSIIYPE
+177 GLSIIYPD
-185 TNTALATDI
+185 TNRALAAEI
-194 TESGALISEF
+194 TESGALVSEF
-204 PMTMPPRGRN
+204 PMTMPPRGKN

-282 VDDLLDALPQDYAG
+282 VDDLLDALPQDYTQ
-296 ILGQRSAAPMESRSE
+296 ILGGQSLEPSSAKQPDKIA
-311 VTRQAASRRDR
+311 
-322 GPKRFNSTSRP
+322 RP
-333 QPVEEKSTPASQP
+333 QSVEKRSTPTPQP
-346 KTKVEL
+346 KAKVEL
-352 NLTPDEQ
+352 NLTPEEQ
-359 TVLSAMDADSV
+359 TVLSVMNADSV
-370 HIDEITRTTQL
+370 HIDEITRVTQL

-405 QFVRK
+405 QFVKK